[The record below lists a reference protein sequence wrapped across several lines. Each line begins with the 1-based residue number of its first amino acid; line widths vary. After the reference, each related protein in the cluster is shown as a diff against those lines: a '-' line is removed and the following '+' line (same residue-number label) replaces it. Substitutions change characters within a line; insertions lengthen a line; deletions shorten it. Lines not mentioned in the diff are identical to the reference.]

1 MDKIFEME
9 MGGEKIRARLLTD
22 DAPITCKA
30 FETAMPTKTFA
41 VNAKF
46 AGDETIGMLSFYVP
60 PGENEVPSVEP
71 GDIGYYPRSQTLCL
85 FYGEIMPFGFINLF
99 AKVLPEDLEKS
110 VTAGKKILDA
120 GSMPLTITMSDTSD
134 STSTS
139 KVHHTNSTINKVI
152 ASIDQIWEIEPND
165 VTFMRTHKRPPMG
178 NFPCVVY
185 SNFDLFWGTENL
197 HVASSLASELELDPA
212 KKVALG
218 YLKRT
223 QERLGKWGFP
233 EATSLIEECLSAV
246 KQVDSK
252 EDLITLLHCL
262 NVYLNRLGSWI
273 DAMIPWNDMD
283 SNLNLLN
290 IEDPS

>member
-1 MDKIFEME
+1 MNKIFEMD

-30 FETAMPTKTFA
+30 FEDAMPTKTIV

-85 FYGEIMPFGFINLF
+85 FYGEIMPFGYINLF

-110 VTAGKKILDA
+110 VTAGKNILNA
-120 GSMPLTITMSDTSD
+120 GSMPLTITMKGTEGSNQSPNFQ
-134 STSTS
+134 
-139 KVHHTNSTINKVI
+139 HTNSTINKVVT
-152 ASIDQIWEIEPND
+152 SIDEIWETEPND

-178 NFPCVVY
+178 TFPCVIY

-197 HVASSLASELELDPA
+197 HVASSLASDLELDPA
-212 KKVALG
+212 KKVALA

-233 EATSLIEECLSAV
+233 AATSLIEEASSAITRLS
-246 KQVDSK
+246 SK
-252 EDLITLLHCL
+252 EDLITLLNYL

-283 SNLNLLN
+283 RSLNLLRTQEPN
-290 IEDPS
+290 

>member
-30 FETAMPTKTFA
+30 FEETMPTNTFA

-85 FYGEIMPFGFINLF
+85 FYGEIMPFGYINLF
-99 AKVLPEDLEKS
+99 AKVLPEDLDKS
-110 VTAGKKILDA
+110 IVAGKKILTA
-120 GSMPLTITMSDTSD
+120 GSMPLTITMPSSGNSGSDPNI
-134 STSTS
+134 
-139 KVHHTNSTINKVI
+139 KITNPMTKKVI
-152 ASIDQIWEIEPND
+152 KSINQIWETEPDD
-165 VTFMRTHKRPPMG
+165 VTFMRTHHRPPMG
-178 NFPCVVY
+178 NFPCVIY

-197 HVASSLASELELDPA
+197 HVASSLVSELDLSSA
-212 KKVALG
+212 KKVASG

-223 QERLGKWGFP
+223 QQRLAKWGFP
-233 EATSLIEECLSAV
+233 ETTSLIEESLSAINEI
-246 KQVDSK
+246 DYK
-252 EDLITLLHCL
+252 EDLITLLHWL

-283 SNLNLLN
+283 DNLKLLRM
-290 IEDPS
+290 EVPS

>member
-22 DAPITCKA
+22 KAPITCKA
-30 FETAMPTKTFA
+30 FESAVPTKTFA

-46 AGDETIGMLSFYVP
+46 AGDETIGMLSFYAP
-60 PGENEVPSVEP
+60 PGENQVPSVEP

-85 FYGEIMPFGFINLF
+85 FYGEIMPFGYINLF

-110 VTAGKKILDA
+110 VIAGKKILNA
-120 GSMPLTITMSDTSD
+120 GSMPLTITMTGTG
-134 STSTS
+134 STNKASNIQHS
-139 KVHHTNSTINKVI
+139 NSTINKVLT
-152 ASIDQIWEIEPND
+152 SINDIWETEPSD

-178 NFPCVVY
+178 NFPCVIY

-197 HVASSLASELELDPA
+197 HVASNLANELELDSA
-212 KKVALG
+212 KKVALA

-233 EATSLIEECLSAV
+233 AATSLIEEASSAITRL
-246 KQVDSK
+246 DSK
-252 EDLITLLHCL
+252 EDLITLLDSL

-283 SNLNLLN
+283 SSLNLLRAK
-290 IEDPS
+290 

>member
-9 MGGEKIRARLLTD
+9 MGGEKIRARLLTE
-22 DAPITCKA
+22 DAPITCKS
-30 FETAMPTKTFA
+30 FEEAMPTETFA

-85 FYGEIMPFGFINLF
+85 FYGEIMPFGYINLF

-110 VTAGKKILDA
+110 VTAGKKILNA
-120 GSMPLTITMSDTSD
+120 GSMPLTITMPLTGD
-134 STSTS
+134 SNRKSNRQ
-139 KVHHTNSTINKVI
+139 HTNPTINKVI
-152 ASIDQIWEIEPND
+152 ASINNIWETEPKD
-165 VTFMRTHKRPPMG
+165 VAFMRTHKRPPMG
-178 NFPCVVY
+178 NFPCVIY

-197 HVASSLASELELDPA
+197 HVASNLVNELELEAA

-233 EATSLIEECLSAV
+233 EATSLIEESLSSIA
-246 KQVDSK
+246 KIDSK
-252 EDLITLLHCL
+252 EDLMTLLHCL

-273 DAMIPWNDMD
+273 DSMIPWNKMD
-283 SNLNLLN
+283 DNLNLLH
-290 IEDPS
+290 IEDPN